1 MIMPKSLFGS
11 VIRPPDKP
19 QANVKKGMVR
29 DRALEKQGIK
39 SKKTASKTVNLKGK
53 R

>member
-1 MIMPKSLFGS
+1 MPNSLFGS
-11 VIRPPDKP
+11 KIHPPDKP
-19 QANVKKGMVR
+19 SANVKKGMVR

-39 SKKTASKTVNLKGK
+39 PKKSTKHIQLKGK